1 MLYND
6 NYNIVTNNIRLGRVH
21 ILEDALL
28 HTYRSRIYQNIRK
41 RVLILT
47 TLVLLVIVG
56 IIVASFFMA
65 STLNMSSS
73 VVNVLGRQRMYTQ
86 SIGMNASRI
95 SVLYTAIASEERTQ
109 EKTLLL
115 DEVDRIKE
123 KLLEDAERFREVL
136 MSLQQGYVIID
147 DTEVSLGTQLMH
159 TVEPE
164 LNDLMLR
171 WPSYAKAVEIIGHS
185 DASDATFS
193 MALNEVNENNE
204 MLLYDTQNITNQFN
218 QAILEQYRWYRNIS
232 YGFIFILI
240 VLACIL
246 IFSLYN
252 NLFSAINVLYTEFEK
267 LGIDHNHVISDMR
280 TPSLSEEIRTLLL
293 GFSETLELVERI
305 NASGSFPETLD
316 YIYNSFSQY
325 LPYTYIGIALLKDTN
340 PVRIVASYGIG
351 GEQHPN
357 LAKMLLNYEV
367 ALKKTSLSQIMDD
380 SRPRIINDMDEYFE
394 THPKKEYS
402 RIIVENGIKS
412 SITLPL
418 KANGVPLGF
427 IFFSSNQKNV
437 YEEKHIEYL
446 KLISNSIAL
455 SFEKNIFSED
465 LVYSS
470 VLALAKL
477 SEARDEDT
485 GEHLIRMSRYV
496 EILATALSETERY
509 RETIDQAFINNIV
522 RFSPMHD
529 IGKVGI
535 PDNIL
540 LKPGKL
546 DAREFEIMK
555 THTIYG
561 ADVLNEAEVNIK
573 RSGRSL
579 FGMGIRIALY
589 HHERYDGTGY
599 PYGLSGEDI
608 PIESRIV
615 TIADVF
621 DALLSK
627 RPYKESFTLEKTMAI
642 MKAGRGSHFDPYCLD
657 VFLDNIDK
665 FIKIQKKYQ

>member
-1 MLYND
+1 M
-6 NYNIVTNNIRLGRVH
+6 H
-21 ILEDALL
+21 ILEDTLL
-28 HTYRSRIYQNIRK
+28 HTYRTKIYQNIKK
-41 RVLILT
+41 RVLFLT

-65 STLNMSSS
+65 STLTTSSS

-86 SIGMNASRI
+86 SIAKNASRI
-95 SVLYTAIASEERTQ
+95 SVLYSA
-109 EKTLLL
+109 L
-115 DEVDRIKE
+115 DAEDRIQESVLLSEKIDKAKE
-123 KLLEDAERFREVL
+123 KLIADTVSFNEVL
-136 MSLQQGYVIID
+136 MSLKQGNVVID
-147 DTEVSLGTQLMH
+147 DKVISIDGHIMAEMK
-159 TVEPE
+159 P
-164 LNDLMLR
+164 DLDDLLTI
-171 WPSYAKAVEIIGHS
+171 WPIYENAVEVVAQSQGIDI
-185 DASDATFS
+185 AFRK
-193 MALNEVNENNE
+193 ALIEINENNE
-204 MLLYDTQNITNQFN
+204 LLLNDTQNITNRFN

-232 YGFIFILI
+232 YAFIFTLV

-246 IFSLYN
+246 SYHLYD

-267 LGIDHNHVISDMR
+267 LGIDHNHAEDHKETPTLSD
-280 TPSLSEEIRTLLL
+280 EIRVLLN

-305 NASGSFPETLD
+305 NASGSFQETLD
-316 YIYNSFSQY
+316 YIYKSFSHY

-340 PVRIVASYGIG
+340 PVSIVASYGIG
-351 GEQHPN
+351 EHQHPG
-357 LAKMLLNYEV
+357 LAKSLLNHEV
-367 ALKKTSLSQIMDD
+367 SLNQTSLGKIMD
-380 SRPRIINDMDEYFE
+380 SSKPRIINDMDVYFE

-402 RIIVENGIKS
+402 RIIMDHGIRS

-418 KANGVPLGF
+418 KANGIPLGF

-437 YEEKHIEYL
+437 YKTNHIEYL

-496 EILATALSETERY
+496 EILASALSETDRY
-509 RETIDQAFINNIV
+509 KNTIDQAFINNIV

-546 DAREFEIMK
+546 SFDEFEIMK
-555 THTIYG
+555 SHTVYG
-561 ADVLNEAEVNIK
+561 AEVLNEAEVNIK
-573 RSGRSL
+573 RSGKSL

-589 HHERYDGTGY
+589 HHERYDGRGY
-599 PYGLSGEDI
+599 PYGLFGEDI

-627 RPYKESFTLEKTMAI
+627 RPYKEPFSLEETMAI
-642 MKAGRGSHFDPYCLD
+642 MKEGRGTQFDPYCFD
-657 VFLDNIDK
+657 VFFENIDK
-665 FIKIQKKYQ
+665 FVMVQKKYQ